1 MNDSQIARLL
11 FFTRA
16 AAEADPELAGA
27 RIGSPAMFFFGRAWT
42 TTPEAEETW
51 PPCTDITAPLSI
63 AGIYRLWDDPES
75 AGHCQR
81 CGSRMLFLRL
91 KGRFSPDCHGFHS
104 GYCPFC
110 GTDNAGRPTE
120 IGPATFRAV
129 RRVVE
134 KIAAADV
141 TTPRGMPF
149 NEAVARLMV
158 LRDADLLDPAHPL
171 EVASMKCAQA
181 TPPVL
186 GGHPAHESEE
196 ARIRAA
202 IAPRELVA
210 RLAAVRDEAL
220 DMLFHEHGATGDAP
234 DAEEFDMKPRM
245 AQIDDAAVAAAE
257 AEFGRSLSKRERAVF
272 IRTLDD
278 VSATKTA

>member
-16 AAEADPELAGA
+16 AVEADPELAGA
-27 RIGSPAMFFFGRAWT
+27 RIGSPAMSWLGRAWT
-42 TTPEAEETW
+42 TTPEDEKNW

-75 AGHCQR
+75 AGHCR
-81 CGSRMLFLRL
+81 CCGSRMLFLRL
-91 KGRFSPDCHGFHS
+91 KGRYSPDCHGFHS

-110 GTDNAGRPTE
+110 DTDNTGRPTE
-120 IGPATFRAV
+120 IGPATFSAV

-134 KIAAADV
+134 KIATADAA
-141 TTPRGMPF
+141 TPQGMPF

-186 GGHPAHESEE
+186 GGHPARECEE
-196 ARIRAA
+196 ARMRAA
-202 IAPRELVA
+202 IAPRELA
-210 RLAAVRDEAL
+210 TRLAAVRDEAL
-220 DMLFHEHGATGDAP
+220 DRLFREPATASDAP

-272 IRTLDD
+272 IRALDD
-278 VSATKTA
+278 VSALR